1 MNRRRMTLQGD
12 SIGAVGRVEVNAV
25 LRELLDATKAAL
37 GPGQPTPGIG
47 ETAALLS
54 VLLATIDRAVPRD
67 AQLRDRRVIN
77 ARKLAGL
84 L

>member
-1 MNRRRMTLQGD
+1 MYPLDD
-12 SIGAVGRVEVNAV
+12 SAGAPGNVDVNAV
-25 LRELLDATKAAL
+25 LRGLLDATRAAL
-37 GPGQPTPGIG
+37 GPERPTPDVG
-47 ETAALLS
+47 ETAALLA

-67 AQLRDRRVIN
+67 AQLRDGRVIE